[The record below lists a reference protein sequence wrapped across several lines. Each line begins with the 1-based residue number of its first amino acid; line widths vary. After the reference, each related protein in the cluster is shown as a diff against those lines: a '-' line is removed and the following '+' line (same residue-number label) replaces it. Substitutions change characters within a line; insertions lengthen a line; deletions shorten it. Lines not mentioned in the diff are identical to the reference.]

1 MLNTIKDFCVRI
13 NEIDQLDQID
23 NAYFVFEDDC
33 TEQLR
38 DQIYNLVDDSS
49 SEPFRD
55 AMYHLGFINY

>member
-1 MLNTIKDFCVRI
+1 MINTIKDFCVRI
-13 NEIDQLDQID
+13 NELDQID
-23 NAYFVFEDDC
+23 NTYFVFEDDC

-38 DQIYNLVDDSS
+38 DQIYNLVDDSN